1 MIPKLTMV
9 VELRSMDLMT
19 TPEVSQALESNF
31 ETRDAT
37 FVVHAST
44 DPHVLKAAG
53 FEEKKPTFV
62 N

>member
-19 TPEVSQALESNF
+19 ADEASEAPESDF

-37 FVVHAST
+37 FIVHAST
-44 DPHVLKAAG
+44 EPYVLNTAG
-53 FEEKKPTFV
+53 FEEKKPTFL